1 MSGAFT
7 CDETLDPVM
16 NPDVVVAAAA
26 VLSQL
31 LTERA
36 VSTDSAFRS
45 DSTAAVS
52 VHFRADKMTTPPTHQ
67 RFTDDNAPPETT
79 RLTQTAAGIRLTD

>member
-16 NPDVVVAAAA
+16 NPDVVVAAADA
-26 VLSQL
+26 LSQL

-36 VSTDSAFRS
+36 VSTDRLS
-45 DSTAAVS
+45 VS
-52 VHFRADKMTTPPTHQ
+52 
-67 RFTDDNAPPETT
+67 
-79 RLTQTAAGIRLTD
+79 L